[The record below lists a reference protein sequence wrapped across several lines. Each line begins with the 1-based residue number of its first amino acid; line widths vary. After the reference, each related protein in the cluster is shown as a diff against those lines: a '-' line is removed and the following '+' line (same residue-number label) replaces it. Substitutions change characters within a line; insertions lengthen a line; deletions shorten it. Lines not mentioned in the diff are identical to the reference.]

1 MRPRKYRA
9 DPWAGLR
16 LLNNARPYDPG
27 DTTARHLQTR
37 AAFERLT
44 DGTASNDDFDR
55 VAMALNIA
63 KVRALEIDAGLADL
77 IEASQDAMTA
87 LRKRHDTWGK
97 WDMLAT
103 ERAAIAEALEAA
115 ETVADASSPL
125 QMQRA
130 LDVVSAIV
138 IKRARAA

>member
-97 WDMLAT
+97 WDMLAG
-103 ERAAIAEALEAA
+103 EKSVIAQALEAA
-115 ETVADASSPL
+115 EAVADASSPL

>member
-9 DPWAGLR
+9 DPFAGLR

-27 DTTARHLQTR
+27 DTTAKHLQTR

-44 DGTASNDDFDR
+44 DGTASDNDFDR
-55 VAMALNIA
+55 VAMALNVA

-97 WDMLAT
+97 WDMLAV

-115 ETVADASSPL
+115 EAVADASSPL

-130 LDVVSAIV
+130 LDIVSAIV
-138 IKRARAA
+138 IRKARAA

>member
-1 MRPRKYRA
+1 MRPRKYHA
-9 DPWAGLR
+9 DPFAGLR
-16 LLNNARPYDPG
+16 LLNNARPYDHG
-27 DTTARHLQTR
+27 DTTEKHLKTR

-44 DGTASNDDFDR
+44 DGTAENNDFDR

-63 KVRALEIDAGLADL
+63 KVRALEIDAGLADA
-77 IEASQDAMTA
+77 IKASQDAMTA

-97 WDMLAT
+97 WDMLAV
-103 ERAAIAEALEAA
+103 ERAAIAQALESA
-115 ETVADASSPL
+115 EAVADASSPL

-138 IKRARAA
+138 IRKARAA